1 MVARA
6 VTNLNSRVTRLYRQ
20 IPAGGVSTFD
30 RQTVDKEIQMK
41 TKFWSVAIAL
51 LALVLCGTAMLAYA
65 QQSDESGAS
74 AWSGH
79 RHGHMGFMA
88 RELNLTDA
96 QKQQIKT
103 MMQSQRT
110 TMRPLML
117 QMAQNRA
124 SMLTATSG
132 GAFDQAK
139 VQALATQQSQIMA
152 QFEVQKASLR
162 SQIYNTVLTP
172 EQKAKADQMRQN
184 QLARIN
190 EHIQKLSQAGAE
202 PAAQ

>member
-1 MVARA
+1 
-6 VTNLNSRVTRLYRQ
+6 
-20 IPAGGVSTFD
+20 
-30 RQTVDKEIQMK
+30 MK

-51 LALVLCGTAMLAYA
+51 LALVLCGTAMLSYA
-65 QQSDESGAS
+65 EQSDESGAS

-79 RHGHMGFMA
+79 RHGHMGFLA

-103 MMQSQRT
+103 IMQAQRT
-110 TMRPLML
+110 TTRPLML

-124 SMLTATSG
+124 AMLQATAS

-139 VQALATQQSQIMA
+139 VQSLANQQSQIMA
-152 QFEVQKASLR
+152 QLMVQRASIR

-172 EQKAKADQMRQN
+172 EQKAKADQLRQN

-190 EHIQKLSQAGAE
+190 EHVQKLSQAGAE
-202 PAAQ
+202 PTAQ

>member
-1 MVARA
+1 
-6 VTNLNSRVTRLYRQ
+6 
-20 IPAGGVSTFD
+20 
-30 RQTVDKEIQMK
+30 MK

-79 RHGHMGFMA
+79 RHGHMGYLA

-96 QKQQIKT
+96 QKQQVKT
-103 MMQSQRT
+103 MMQAQRT
-110 TMRPLML
+110 TTRPLML

-124 SMLTATSG
+124 AMLTATAS

-139 VQALATQQSQIMA
+139 VQSLANQQSQLMA
-152 QFEVQKASLR
+152 QLMVQKASLR

-172 EQKAKADQMRQN
+172 EQKAKADQLRQN

-190 EHIQKLSQAGAE
+190 EHVQKLSQAGAQ
-202 PAAQ
+202 PTAQ

>member
-1 MVARA
+1 
-6 VTNLNSRVTRLYRQ
+6 
-20 IPAGGVSTFD
+20 
-30 RQTVDKEIQMK
+30 MK
-41 TKFWSVAIAL
+41 TKFWSVAVAL
-51 LALVLCGTAMLAYA
+51 LALVLCGTAMIAYA

-74 AWSGH
+74 AWGGH
-79 RHGHMGFMA
+79 RHGHMGFMG

-117 QMAQNRA
+117 QMAQNRV
-124 SMLTATSG
+124 SMLTATSS

-190 EHIQKLSQAGAE
+190 QHIQKLSQAGAE

>member
-1 MVARA
+1 
-6 VTNLNSRVTRLYRQ
+6 
-20 IPAGGVSTFD
+20 
-30 RQTVDKEIQMK
+30 MK

>member
-1 MVARA
+1 
-6 VTNLNSRVTRLYRQ
+6 
-20 IPAGGVSTFD
+20 
-30 RQTVDKEIQMK
+30 MK
-41 TKFWSVAIAL
+41 TKFWSVAVAL
-51 LALVLCGTAMLAYA
+51 LAIVLCGTAMLAYA

-88 RELNLTDA
+88 KELNLTDA
-96 QKQQIKT
+96 QKTQIKT
-103 MMQSQRT
+103 MMQAQRT
-110 TMRPLML
+110 TTRPLML

-124 SMLTATSG
+124 AMLTATAS

-152 QFEVQKASLR
+152 QFMVQKASLR
-162 SQIYNTVLTP
+162 AQIYNTVLTP
-172 EQKAKADQMRQN
+172 EQKAKADQLRQN

-190 EHIQKLSQAGAE
+190 EHVQKLSQTSSE

>member
-1 MVARA
+1 
-6 VTNLNSRVTRLYRQ
+6 
-20 IPAGGVSTFD
+20 
-30 RQTVDKEIQMK
+30 MK

-51 LALVLCGTAMLAYA
+51 LALVLCGTAMIASA
-65 QQSDESGAS
+65 QQTDESGAS
-74 AWSGH
+74 AWNGH

-88 RELNLTDA
+88 KELGLTDA

-103 MMQSQRT
+103 LMESQRT
-110 TMRPLML
+110 ATRPLML

-124 SMLTATSG
+124 AMITATTG

-152 QFEVQKASLR
+152 QFMVQKANLH
-162 SQIYNTVLTP
+162 SQIYNTILTP
-172 EQKAKADQMRQN
+172 EQKAKADQLRQN

-190 EHIQKLSQAGAE
+190 QHIQKLSQPAE